1 MLLVHQDTIT
11 PRRPRQD
18 PTQEL
23 NLQKPKQVLDSV
35 TTLSPHLSRSAL
47 PDPFLNA
54 MEFLPTTIY
63 SATLQNALF
72 LGFDL
77 ARLAK
82 CSAEY
87 RSPFYCSNRHSVS
100 VYSPRR
106 ITEPPA
112 PQHAEI
118 STIPIHLRPTSAQV
132 LIPHDACLD
141 VIPIPYLRDR
151 AIMLSAQM
159 PQIYNLYE
167 LKVDIYTR
175 GGLTVWRKA
184 LPSSDPLEFGSR
196 SFPPWDMGSWE
207 ASPWFISKW
216 SMALDGEN
224 GDFAQQSL
232 AWRALR
238 DSQNLATPTSTSC

>member
-1 MLLVHQDTIT
+1 MLLLDNQRLDYCQAA
-11 PRRPRQD
+11 RKGS
-18 PTQEL
+18 PTVSYHACSGMA
-23 NLQKPKQVLDSV
+23 NL
-35 TTLSPHLSRSAL
+35 SASFQPPTL
-47 PDPFLNA
+47 PDPFINA

-87 RSPFYCSNRHSVS
+87 QSPFYRRSLFAQGGCSSSVT
-100 VYSPRR
+100 
-106 ITEPPA
+106 TEISRQ
-112 PQHAEI
+112 QHAEI
-118 STIPIHLRPTSAQV
+118 STIPLHLQPTSAQIS
-132 LIPHDACLD
+132 IPHDACLD

-151 AIMLSAQM
+151 AIMLSAAM
-159 PQIYNLYE
+159 PHLYNLYE

-175 GGLTVWRKA
+175 GGLTVWRRA
-184 LPSSDPLEFGSR
+184 PASSDSSRPGSR
-196 SFPPWDMGSWE
+196 AFPPWDMGAWE
-207 ASPWFISKW
+207 ASPWFIAKW

-238 DSQNLATPTSTSC
+238 DSQSIATSTASSR